1 MRISLSHYQFRKYPY
16 HRHPVLQYQDIAEM
30 QLYVNGKFVRKET
43 QYPYEWC
50 KGSGNSDGY
59 LRNLKRG
66 TYNLKVRVK
75 TKCGKW
81 YEYFCKFY
89 VR

>member
-1 MRISLSHYQFRKYPY
+1 
-16 HRHPVLQYQDIAEM
+16 M
-30 QLYVNGKFVRKET
+30 QLYVNGKFVRKESS
-43 QYPYEWC
+43 YPYEWA
-50 KGSGNSDGY
+50 KGSGNTDNY

-66 TYNLKVRVK
+66 TYNLKARVK

-81 YEYFCKFY
+81 YEYYCKFY